1 MARPLYFD
9 TGNNAVFE
17 TIEEFSLLVE
27 TKVAGDDVYA
37 SVDWEEIS
45 L

>member
-1 MARPLYFD
+1 LERNGFTNTPQ
-9 TGNNAVFE
+9 
-17 TIEEFSLLVE
+17 EFSLLVE